1 MYRPFKGN
9 AFYYIMFIIPMLT
22 VPIVVAYTGEMLLYQ
37 KGPLNGILSFIFG
50 RDINIIWLA
59 DADLALTTVMLMEIW
74 NWTPF
79 SFIIMIAGLAS
90 LPKEPQEAA
99 QILGAGKL
107 RVFYEIQL
115 PLLRPVILLALILRF
130 LEAMAEYPKIWSLF
144 QGGPGS
150 STETIPVLIYL
161 TTWNYFEISKGAAM
175 SYVIMLLMIA
185 IVLAAI
191 WVLRREKSNL
201 DQMYK

>member
-1 MYRPFKGN
+1 
-9 AFYYIMFIIPMLT
+9 MFIIPMLT

-37 KGPLNGILSFIFG
+37 KGPVNGILSWILG
-50 RDINIIWLA
+50 RDINVIWLA
-59 DADLALTTVMLMEIW
+59 DADLALTTVMMLEIW
-74 NWTPF
+74 NSTPF
-79 SFIIMIAGLAS
+79 SFIIMMAGLAS

-107 RVFYEIQL
+107 RIFWEVQL
-115 PLLRPVILLALILRF
+115 PLLRPVIILALILRF

-150 STETIPVLIYL
+150 ASETIPVLIYL

-175 SYVIMLLMIA
+175 SYVVMVLMIA

-191 WVLRREKSNL
+191 WVLRREKSSL
-201 DQMYK
+201 DKMYN

>member
-1 MYRPFKGN
+1 
-9 AFYYIMFIIPMLT
+9 MFIIPMLT

-37 KGPLNGILSFIFG
+37 KGPINGILSSIFG

-107 RVFYEIQL
+107 RVFFEIQL
-115 PLLRPVILLALILRF
+115 PLLRPVIILALILRF

-175 SYVIMLLMIA
+175 SYVIMLLMIV

-201 DQMYK
+201 DHMYK